1 MNPPDDATATVE
13 SAVRPPPLRTGPI
26 LIAFDG
32 TPASEYALWEAG
44 ALLSGRR
51 ALVVTVWKP
60 GLAFEL
66 MELPT
71 ATVGLPPA
79 QLDTRTALE
88 IDRQLY
94 EAAQR
99 MAERG
104 AALAREAGFEVEGL
118 AVAEDV
124 EVTIAETILRVALEN
139 DSEAIVVGIE
149 GRGRLGEVLLG
160 STSRDIIRHA
170 PCPVV
175 VARMPPE
182 KKKNKT

>member
-32 TPASEYALWEAG
+32 TPGSEYALWEAG

-71 ATVGLPPA
+71 ATLGLPPA
-79 QLDTRTALE
+79 QLDIRTAKLVT
-88 IDRQLY
+88 
-94 EAAQR
+94 
-99 MAERG
+99 
-104 AALAREAGFEVEGL
+104 ALPRLVSKRSTALMSAREA
-118 AVAEDV
+118 
-124 EVTIAETILRVALEN
+124 TWLR
-139 DSEAIVVGIE
+139 SSI
-149 GRGRLGEVLLG
+149 G
-160 STSRDIIRHA
+160 SPRFS
-170 PCPVV
+170 
-175 VARMPPE
+175 
-182 KKKNKT
+182 